1 MSNNRL
7 QQLHELGQS
16 IWLDYIDR
24 TMLQNGDLQRRIRDE
39 ALTGM
44 TSNPTIF
51 EKALSEGSAY
61 DEQLLSADPGT
72 PPERLFELVETTDV
86 QHACDIFGGV
96 YQSTRGGD
104 GYVSI
109 EVSPGVANDAQKSID
124 EARRLWK
131 EVDRPNVMVKIPGT
145 EQGALA
151 VRDLISRG
159 INVNITLLFSLAAH
173 ERVIDAYISG
183 LEDRVAKGEP
193 IDGVFSVAS
202 FFVSRVD
209 TEVDKRLDAMIATAK
224 GGDADRFKL
233 LKGRAAIANAK
244 LAYRLFRRKFSE
256 PRWKALEER
265 GGRLQK
271 PLWASTSVKN
281 PAYRDVMYA
290 EELIGSDT
298 IDTMPPKL
306 IEAFADHGTVERAVD
321 KRVGAAEGLLREI
334 EAVGISMKDV
344 TDTLLREGLA
354 TFQKSF
360 DSLTAG
366 IAKKMSS
373 LAATAK

>member
-7 QQLHELGQS
+7 QQLQDLGQS

-24 TMLQNGDLQRRIRDE
+24 TMLQNGDLERRVRDE

-96 YQSTRGGD
+96 YKSTQGGD

-109 EVSPGVANDAQKSID
+109 EVSPGVANDSRKSID
-124 EARRLWK
+124 EACRLWK

-151 VRDLISRG
+151 VRELTSRG
-159 INVNITLLFSLAAH
+159 VNVNITLLFSLAAH
-173 ERVIDAYISG
+173 ERVIDAYMSG
-183 LEDRVAKGEP
+183 LDDRVAKGET
-193 IDGVFSVAS
+193 IDGIFSVAS

-224 GGDADRFKL
+224 GGDADRIKL

-256 PRWKALEER
+256 PRWKALEEK
-265 GGRLQK
+265 GGRLQQ

-290 EELIGSDT
+290 EELIGADT

-306 IEAFADHGTVERAVD
+306 IDAFADHGTVERTVD
-321 KRVGAAEGLLREI
+321 KRVGAAEGLLREV

-354 TFQKSF
+354 SFQKSF

>member
-7 QQLHELGQS
+7 QQLHDLSQS

-24 TMLQNGDLQRRIRDE
+24 TMLQNGDLERRVRDE

-72 PPERLFELVETTDV
+72 PPGRLFELVETTDV

-104 GYVSI
+104 GFVSI
-109 EVSPGVANDAQKSID
+109 EVSPGVANDAQKSVD
-124 EARRLWK
+124 EAWRLWK

-151 VRDLISRG
+151 VRELIARG
-159 INVNITLLFSLAAH
+159 VNVNITLLFSLAAH
-173 ERVIDAYISG
+173 ERVIDAYMSG

-193 IDGVFSVAS
+193 IDGIFSVAS

-233 LKGRAAIANAK
+233 LKGRAAIANAR

-256 PRWKALEER
+256 PRWKALDGK
-265 GGRLQK
+265 GGRVQK

-306 IEAFADHGTVERAVD
+306 IEAFVDHGTVERTVD
-321 KRVGAAEGLLREI
+321 KRVGAAEGLLREV

-354 TFQKSF
+354 SFQKSF